1 MVQPYNM
8 PADAH
13 LFFSKSPPIKLD
25 DLPLEDLEIFHSGAI
40 NENLDKLSLKSLEY
54 LDQESEPT
62 EPPETPLPKKVLD
75 YGLDTLGRGWEA
87 MRERAVSSGKM
98 AEEGLTELFKSPI
111 DTEGDIDILPQLIGA
126 GKTALGPLG
135 IATSPGAGIA

>member
-25 DLPLEDLEIFHSGAI
+25 DLPLEDLEVFHSGAI

-54 LDQESEPT
+54 LEQESEPT
-62 EPPETPLPKKVLD
+62 KPP
-75 YGLDTLGRGWEA
+75 
-87 MRERAVSSGKM
+87 
-98 AEEGLTELFKSPI
+98 
-111 DTEGDIDILPQLIGA
+111 
-126 GKTALGPLG
+126 
-135 IATSPGAGIA
+135 